1 MPRITI
7 GITELHEIL
16 GRDYGIEEP
25 YWGTCVYHA
34 MMNYR
39 QANVEKRHWPRM
51 VYLWW
56 NLCIMLKRTFSVWKP
71 KLQNENKENLI
82 LF

>member
-1 MPRITI
+1 MRKITI

-25 YWGTCVYHA
+25 YHA

-56 NLCIMLKRTFSVWKP
+56 NLYIMLKRTLFSLKTQAS
-71 KLQNENKENLI
+71 KR